1 MTAPQSTR
9 VTSARHGSTIALL
22 CTAIFAGACAVHSV
36 DTTLSREHIGTKYA
50 RISGYFATRG
60 AAPGGSHKEGTPG
73 NIRHDVVLDEAK
85 LVTASAAE
93 SCFDVVVRMDST
105 YDEPIEQLQPSCST
119 GGDAVRAVVE
129 NEMVSV
135 YDYSYTGT
143 RNVVDIEGVAAS
155 EFFGMSVAQ
164 PAEKVFR
171 VIERQ
176 GRVCCPVGGNK
187 IALDLTHPDW
197 NVADYAYHLVFKW
210 TIR

>member
-1 MTAPQSTR
+1 MTPQPTPHSGA
-9 VTSARHGSTIALL
+9 TSHRWKAVLLTAAL
-22 CTAIFAGACAVHSV
+22 FAGACAVHSV
-36 DTTLSREHIGTKYA
+36 DTTLSRDHIGTKYA

-60 AAPGGSHKEGTPG
+60 AAPGGSHKESTPA

-85 LVTASAAE
+85 LVTASAGE

-105 YDEPIEQLQPSCST
+105 YDEPIEQLQPSCNT

-129 NEMVSV
+129 NESVSV

-143 RNVVDIEGVAAS
+143 RNVVDIEGVAAN

-164 PAEKVFR
+164 PAEQVFR

-176 GRVCCPVGGNK
+176 GRVCCPVGGTK

-197 NVADYAYHLVFKW
+197 SVADYNYHLVFKW